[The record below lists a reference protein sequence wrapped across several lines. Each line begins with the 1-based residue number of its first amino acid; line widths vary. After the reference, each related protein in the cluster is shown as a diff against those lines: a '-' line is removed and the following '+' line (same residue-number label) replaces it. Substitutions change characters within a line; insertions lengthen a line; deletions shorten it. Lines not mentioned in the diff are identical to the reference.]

1 MCWALD
7 KCFMRI
13 GHLCVQH
20 PWELGTIII
29 VLEEEAKE
37 QNSCVTYPVTPIIAE
52 EPKYKWR

>member
-1 MCWALD
+1 
-7 KCFMRI
+7 MRI
-13 GHLCVQH
+13 AHLCVQH

-29 VLEEEAKE
+29 ILEEEAEE